1 MFVASALLII
11 GLLLLA
17 YGADRLVFSASIL
30 CRSFG
35 IPPLI
40 IGMTVV
46 SIGTSLPEMI
56 LSFSAAQHGQ
66 MDLAVGT
73 ALGSNITNILLILG
87 AAALMHPLSVHSNL
101 IRRELPLMLLVTLL
115 SGFMLFDNQL
125 SRLDGIGLIAIAA
138 IYLMVV
144 IRIARKAERDN
155 NDTLTREQLAELP
168 REESGNTVA
177 FLWLAVA
184 LIILPMSTRMV
195 IDNAT
200 AFADYF
206 GVSEL
211 VMGLT
216 LIAVGTS
223 LPELA
228 TVIAGALK
236 GEDDIAIGNL
246 IGANIYNIAIVLG
259 LPALIHPGSI
269 DYHAFAR
276 DYWVMLGVSVLF
288 ALLCLLRRRRVG
300 RIAGLILLCGF
311 FVWVTLPEG
320 LDTQAML
327 PRGVDARVAYVP
339 GPAFY
344 ADGQGARNARLS
356 FCFPPPD
363 RIKTGVRRF
372 ADVVRREL
380 EVMNT
385 FGVSHSPTLSRP
397 APGPSANL
405 T

>member
-1 MFVASALLII
+1 MFVATALLFI
-11 GLLLLA
+11 GLILLV
-17 YGADRLVFSASIL
+17 YGADRLVFSAAIL

-46 SIGTSLPEMI
+46 SIGTSLPELI
-56 LSFSAAQHGQ
+56 VSFSAAQHGQ

-87 AAALMHPLSVHSNL
+87 GAALLHPLTVHSNL
-101 IRRELPLMLLVTLL
+101 IRRELPLMLLVSLL
-115 SGFMLFDNQL
+115 SGIMLFDNHL
-125 SRLDGIGLIAIAA
+125 SRLDGIALLLIALG
-138 IYLMVV
+138 YLLIV
-144 IRIARKAERDN
+144 IRIARRAERDN

-168 REESGNTVA
+168 RDETGNTVA

-200 AFADYF
+200 VFADYF

-228 TVIAGALK
+228 TVVAGALK

-246 IGANIYNIAIVLG
+246 IGANIFNLAIVLG
-259 LPALIHPGSI
+259 LPALVHPGSI
-269 DYHAFAR
+269 DAHAFAR

-288 ALLCLLRRRRVG
+288 ALLCLLRKRRIG
-300 RIAGLILLCGF
+300 
-311 FVWVTLPEG
+311 
-320 LDTQAML
+320 
-327 PRGVDARVAYVP
+327 RVA
-339 GPAFY
+339 GT
-344 ADGQGARNARLS
+344 LLL
-356 FCFPPPD
+356 
-363 RIKTGVRRF
+363 TGFIAWV
-372 ADVVRREL
+372 L
-380 EVMNT
+380 WLWLN
-385 FGVSHSPTLSRP
+385 
-397 APGPSANL
+397 PSL
-405 T
+405 ITSY

>member
-1 MFVASALLII
+1 MFVATALLFI
-11 GLLLLA
+11 GLILLA
-17 YGADRLVFSASIL
+17 YGADRLVFSAAIL

-46 SIGTSLPEMI
+46 SIGTSLPELI
-56 LSFSAAQHGQ
+56 VSFSAAQHGQ

-87 AAALMHPLSVHSNL
+87 GAALLHPLTVHSNL
-101 IRRELPLMLLVTLL
+101 IRRELPLMLLVSLL
-115 SGFMLFDNQL
+115 SGIMLFDNHL
-125 SRLDGIGLIAIAA
+125 SRLDGAALLLIALGYLVIA
-138 IYLMVV
+138 
-144 IRIARKAERDN
+144 IRIARRAERDN

-168 REESGNTVA
+168 RDEVGNTVA

-200 AFADYF
+200 VFADYF

-228 TVIAGALK
+228 TVVAGALK

-246 IGANIYNIAIVLG
+246 IGANIFNLAIVLG

-269 DYHAFAR
+269 DAHAFAR

-288 ALLCLLRRRRVG
+288 ALLCLLRKRRIG
-300 RIAGLILLCGF
+300 
-311 FVWVTLPEG
+311 
-320 LDTQAML
+320 
-327 PRGVDARVAYVP
+327 RVAGTLLLGGFIAWVLWLWLS
-339 GPAFY
+339 PALISSY
-344 ADGQGARNARLS
+344 
-356 FCFPPPD
+356 
-363 RIKTGVRRF
+363 
-372 ADVVRREL
+372 
-380 EVMNT
+380 
-385 FGVSHSPTLSRP
+385 
-397 APGPSANL
+397 
-405 T
+405 

>member
-30 CRSFG
+30 CRSLG

-138 IYLMVV
+138 IYLLVV

-184 LIILPMSTRMV
+184 LIILPMSTYGDRQRH
-195 IDNAT
+195 
-200 AFADYF
+200 
-206 GVSEL
+206 
-211 VMGLT
+211 GLC
-216 LIAVGTS
+216 
-223 LPELA
+223 
-228 TVIAGALK
+228 
-236 GEDDIAIGNL
+236 
-246 IGANIYNIAIVLG
+246 
-259 LPALIHPGSI
+259 
-269 DYHAFAR
+269 R
-276 DYWVMLGVSVLF
+276 
-288 ALLCLLRRRRVG
+288 LLWR
-300 RIAGLILLCGF
+300 
-311 FVWVTLPEG
+311 
-320 LDTQAML
+320 Q
-327 PRGVDARVAYVP
+327 
-339 GPAFY
+339 
-344 ADGQGARNARLS
+344 
-356 FCFPPPD
+356 
-363 RIKTGVRRF
+363 
-372 ADVVRREL
+372 
-380 EVMNT
+380 
-385 FGVSHSPTLSRP
+385 
-397 APGPSANL
+397 
-405 T
+405 

>member
-1 MFVASALLII
+1 MFVATALLFI
-11 GLLLLA
+11 GLILLA
-17 YGADRLVFSASIL
+17 YGADRLVFSAAIL

-46 SIGTSLPEMI
+46 SIGTSLPELI
-56 LSFSAAQHGQ
+56 ISFSAAQHGQ

-87 AAALMHPLSVHSNL
+87 GAALLHPLTVHSNL
-101 IRRELPLMLLVTLL
+101 IRRELPLMLLVSLL
-115 SGFMLFDNQL
+115 SGIMLFDNHL
-125 SRLDGIGLIAIAA
+125 SRLDGIALLLIALGYLLIA
-138 IYLMVV
+138 
-144 IRIARKAERDN
+144 IRIARRAERDN

-168 REESGNTVA
+168 RDETGNTVA

-200 AFADYF
+200 VFADYF

-228 TVIAGALK
+228 TVLAGALK

-246 IGANIYNIAIVLG
+246 IGANIFNLAIVLG
-259 LPALIHPGSI
+259 LPALVHPGSI
-269 DYHAFAR
+269 DAHAFAR

-288 ALLCLLRRRRVG
+288 ALLCLLRKRRIG
-300 RIAGLILLCGF
+300 
-311 FVWVTLPEG
+311 
-320 LDTQAML
+320 
-327 PRGVDARVAYVP
+327 RVAGTLLVT
-339 GPAFY
+339 GFIAWVLWLWLSPALITSY
-344 ADGQGARNARLS
+344 
-356 FCFPPPD
+356 
-363 RIKTGVRRF
+363 
-372 ADVVRREL
+372 
-380 EVMNT
+380 
-385 FGVSHSPTLSRP
+385 
-397 APGPSANL
+397 
-405 T
+405 

>member
-1 MFVASALLII
+1 MFVATALLFI
-11 GLLLLA
+11 GLILLA
-17 YGADRLVFSASIL
+17 YGADRLVFSAAIL

-46 SIGTSLPEMI
+46 SIGTSLPELI
-56 LSFSAAQHGQ
+56 VSFSAAQHGQ

-87 AAALMHPLSVHSNL
+87 GAALLHPLTVHSNL
-101 IRRELPLMLLVTLL
+101 IRRELPLMLLVSLL
-115 SGFMLFDNQL
+115 SGIMLFDNHL
-125 SRLDGIGLIAIAA
+125 SRLDGIALLLIALGYLLIA
-138 IYLMVV
+138 
-144 IRIARKAERDN
+144 IRIARRAERDN

-168 REESGNTVA
+168 RDETGNTVA

-200 AFADYF
+200 VFADYF

-228 TVIAGALK
+228 TVLAGALK

-246 IGANIYNIAIVLG
+246 IGANIFNLAIVLG
-259 LPALIHPGSI
+259 LPALVHPGSI
-269 DYHAFAR
+269 DAHAFAR

-288 ALLCLLRRRRVG
+288 ALLCLLRKRRIG
-300 RIAGLILLCGF
+300 
-311 FVWVTLPEG
+311 
-320 LDTQAML
+320 
-327 PRGVDARVAYVP
+327 RVAGTLLLTGFIAWVLWLWLS
-339 GPAFY
+339 PALITSY
-344 ADGQGARNARLS
+344 
-356 FCFPPPD
+356 
-363 RIKTGVRRF
+363 
-372 ADVVRREL
+372 
-380 EVMNT
+380 
-385 FGVSHSPTLSRP
+385 
-397 APGPSANL
+397 
-405 T
+405 